1 MAFAFIVAGRSR
13 RRSGLMIKGIG
24 GTASVSGRYTG
35 PRSGRIRGCLQEGSP
50 VFRQKK
56 PPPGAEDVQW
66 LKTPESLVKGW
77 DQYGPDSGLRR
88 PGGIIF
94 FRIRPA
100 SRF

>member
-13 RRSGLMIKGIG
+13 RRSGFMIKGIG
-24 GTASVSGRYTG
+24 GTASVSGRYTE
-35 PRSGRIRGCLQEGSP
+35 PRSGWIRGFQQDGSP

-56 PPPGAEDVQW
+56 PPQGAEDVQW

-77 DQYGPDSGLRR
+77 DQCGPDFRLRR

-94 FRIRPA
+94 SYLPA
-100 SRF
+100 CCI